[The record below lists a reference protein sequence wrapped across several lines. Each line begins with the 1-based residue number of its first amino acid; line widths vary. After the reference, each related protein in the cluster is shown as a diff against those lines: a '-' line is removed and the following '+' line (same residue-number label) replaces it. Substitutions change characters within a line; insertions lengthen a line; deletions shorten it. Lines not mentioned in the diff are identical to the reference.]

1 MCHHQYHL
9 ACLARSRARA
19 RPAACALCRAP
30 WPEAEDAALSRAC
43 NDHGVNPFVDSDPEP
58 PAGRPIGAPDPRLHP
73 PAPAPLPPPPP
84 APWRQQG
91 PPDGLILAGANSW
104 LYVPLLHAAAGD
116 LAPSAIEAWRSAP
129 PASPWWEAARAHLAA
144 AAPVSAAELHTSLR
158 AHAATGA
165 AAAAAAISAAAS
177 QLPRDAR
184 VHFGWACRA
193 LADGAGY
200 IPAAAQEVLLQLYGG
215 LRFAAELDARSEAF
229 RVPQGAPRPAPS
241 ARRARRR
248 AQPEPPHASVVPISD
263 SDGSA
268 EMQPPPTARL
278 VASTHADS
286 SSRSDQL
293 DDTRPAPVPAS
304 TAVPLSAWTWLDT
317 VDLQAE
323 FALPLPTIRAPPRFL
338 QPALLKCFLIP
349 LRILNQSRATQ
360 TQKDRAWA
368 LFLLAP
374 RLLLYRSH
382 HRGSDGRA
390 ALLRRADAFQAG
402 RWPDLLASSREASP
416 PPAPP
421 PPPRTT
427 ATDAPRRRHRACAQ
441 VRTGD
446 LSRARQTL
454 TSPAVAPGTLATL
467 QALTDPERR
476 PPALRRPIPD
486 HLLRPGAP
494 PPVRLTPQEIGDA
507 LRTAKRGAAPG
518 LSGATMEHYKVFL
531 EDEEALHLFSHA
543 INKLATADVPA
554 HILAALARARLTAL
568 AKPGGGVRGIA
579 TGDAFRRLTSRALA
593 RHFATT
599 FDMAT
604 RPYQFALQTRAG
616 TDALA
621 ALLRASTDL
630 DPTATVVSL
639 DGRSAYDSVSRA
651 AILTKVHEV
660 APSLLPFVH
669 AFYGS
674 PSVYY
679 WYDGQGDLHEI
690 RQGEGI
696 EQGDSLAPA
705 LFALAQHGALE
716 AAAGALA
723 PGDRLLA
730 FLDDVCVV
738 TTPER
743 ARAAYDTVSRAI
755 AAHTGI
761 SSNLGKTRVFNH
773 AGGPPPPGIAELGP
787 DVWVSNRP
795 LPERGFVALG
805 VPIGSPEFIAARAAA
820 RLQEEAGLLTELP
833 ELPDLQAAWLL
844 LTFCAAPRAQH
855 LLRTVPPSL
864 SRQYAND
871 HDEAIWQ
878 TLLALLGR
886 DDAAPPTSRH
896 LAFLPARLGG
906 LGLFGAAL
914 AAPAAYW
921 AGWVDSLA
929 VLAQRAPAAADRYLR
944 DLVRGPAAAAACL
957 READAAAQQ
966 LDAAGWQG
974 RPTWTTL
981 ADQAVPPPPP
991 LEDSEPGLWRHGWQ
1005 HPAAL
1010 ALTTSFRERTVF
1022 PQLSLATRALVRSQ
1036 AGAAAGAW
1044 LSTIPSESGT
1054 TFSPLE
1060 MLLALRRRLR
1070 LPLPITLARCGQAP
1084 GTHGCGR
1091 ALDPYGD
1098 HMAACPRTGAL
1109 ARRGH
1114 LLEQAWVRV
1123 CREAVGP
1130 EGRVI
1135 PQQWLAA
1142 TTAQPIPADDRRRLD
1157 LVIHGATPLG
1167 HALCC
1172 DATLVSPLTR
1182 DGAPW
1187 ARAADQDGIALV
1199 HARRRKERRYPELL
1213 RPGPHRFLVLACE
1226 TGGRWS
1232 RECHD
1237 LLRLLV
1243 ATRARR
1249 AHAAIR
1255 AAASTAWRRRW
1266 WGILSATQQRA
1277 IASTLLGST

>member
-1 MCHHQYHL
+1 M
-9 ACLARSRARA
+9 
-19 RPAACALCRAP
+19 
-30 WPEAEDAALSRAC
+30 
-43 NDHGVNPFVDSDPEP
+43 
-58 PAGRPIGAPDPRLHP
+58 
-73 PAPAPLPPPPP
+73 
-84 APWRQQG
+84 
-91 PPDGLILAGANSW
+91 
-104 LYVPLLHAAAGD
+104 
-116 LAPSAIEAWRSAP
+116 
-129 PASPWWEAARAHLAA
+129 
-144 AAPVSAAELHTSLR
+144 
-158 AHAATGA
+158 
-165 AAAAAAISAAAS
+165 
-177 QLPRDAR
+177 
-184 VHFGWACRA
+184 
-193 LADGAGY
+193 
-200 IPAAAQEVLLQLYGG
+200 
-215 LRFAAELDARSEAF
+215 
-229 RVPQGAPRPAPS
+229 
-241 ARRARRR
+241 
-248 AQPEPPHASVVPISD
+248 
-263 SDGSA
+263 
-268 EMQPPPTARL
+268 
-278 VASTHADS
+278 
-286 SSRSDQL
+286 
-293 DDTRPAPVPAS
+293 
-304 TAVPLSAWTWLDT
+304 
-317 VDLQAE
+317 
-323 FALPLPTIRAPPRFL
+323 
-338 QPALLKCFLIP
+338 
-349 LRILNQSRATQ
+349 
-360 TQKDRAWA
+360 
-368 LFLLAP
+368 
-374 RLLLYRSH
+374 
-382 HRGSDGRA
+382 
-390 ALLRRADAFQAG
+390 
-402 RWPDLLASSREASP
+402 
-416 PPAPP
+416 
-421 PPPRTT
+421 
-427 ATDAPRRRHRACAQ
+427 
-441 VRTGD
+441 
-446 LSRARQTL
+446 
-454 TSPAVAPGTLATL
+454 
-467 QALTDPERR
+467 
-476 PPALRRPIPD
+476 
-486 HLLRPGAP
+486 
-494 PPVRLTPQEIGDA
+494 
-507 LRTAKRGAAPG
+507 
-518 LSGATMEHYKVFL
+518 
-531 EDEEALHLFSHA
+531 
-543 INKLATADVPA
+543 
-554 HILAALARARLTAL
+554 
-568 AKPGGGVRGIA
+568 
-579 TGDAFRRLTSRALA
+579 
-593 RHFATT
+593 
-599 FDMAT
+599 
-604 RPYQFALQTRAG
+604 
-616 TDALA
+616 
-621 ALLRASTDL
+621 
-630 DPTATVVSL
+630 
-639 DGRSAYDSVSRA
+639 
-651 AILTKVHEV
+651 
-660 APSLLPFVH
+660 
-669 AFYGS
+669 
-674 PSVYY
+674 
-679 WYDGQGDLHEI
+679 
-690 RQGEGI
+690 
-696 EQGDSLAPA
+696 
-705 LFALAQHGALE
+705 
-716 AAAGALA
+716 
-723 PGDRLLA
+723 
-730 FLDDVCVV
+730 
-738 TTPER
+738 
-743 ARAAYDTVSRAI
+743 
-755 AAHTGI
+755 
-761 SSNLGKTRVFNH
+761 
-773 AGGPPPPGIAELGP
+773 
-787 DVWVSNRP
+787 
-795 LPERGFVALG
+795 
-805 VPIGSPEFIAARAAA
+805 PIGSPEFIAARAAA

-1044 LSTIPSESGT
+1044 LSTIPSRERHHLLPARDAPG
-1054 TFSPLE
+1054 FAASPPPPPPHHLG
-1060 MLLALRRRLR
+1060 
-1070 LPLPITLARCGQAP
+1070 RCGQAP

-1277 IASTLLGST
+1277 IASTLLGSNWVAPLRFTPPYHPPKRRSCLPRDGTRSEKKKITLLVLFGWLRNPAAVHGKHPMILLWFQHVSTILLVVDGILHPSTVFPGGLVPWDLGRLRLVTGGSSHRHWFADGSLLRPCFLRWKEMRGTRLGNFDTDEMVQNSEASILVNVGYSEFRSRELFVNAHLDHHSTPSSLFFMVKS